1 MLVGIM
7 LVAKQPDVKAVFQ
20 VFEFKWKDSQ
30 SRCL

>member
-7 LVAKQPDVKAVFQ
+7 LVAKQPDVKGVFQ
-20 VFEFKWKDSQ
+20 VFEFNSKDSQ